1 MGISVG
7 KCTKCTK
14 LCRHKLKEEAERSP
28 PFGCVAVNQRVDATL
43 PHVRWFPPF
52 FSSLHNFGGVNT
64 LSSDVCAQRSA
75 ARSLRSHG
83 KETGK
88 RGEGRQNMRQKV
100 INLKAI
106 KLSRQIKMPRQV
118 SGRNQ
123 YCRLSGKE
131 NVMQQQQQQQQE
143 YNNND
148 NKGRINLA
156 ARKIFKQKIKQA
168 KRVVDEEYN
177 PHFIPIQI
185 LHSSFFTNVRA
196 WRMRERL
203 AVILEPLLSS
213 GSSSFGL
220 C

>member
-14 LCRHKLKEEAERSP
+14 LCRHKLKEEGGKISLLC
-28 PFGCVAVNQRVDATL
+28 CVAVNQRVNATL

-64 LSSDVCAQRSA
+64 LSSDLCAQRSA
-75 ARSLRSHG
+75 ARSLRRHG
-83 KETGK
+83 KEMGK

-123 YCRLSGKE
+123 YCRLSAKE
-131 NVMQQQQQQQQE
+131 NVMQQQQEQQQ
-143 YNNND
+143 
-148 NKGRINLA
+148 R
-156 ARKIFKQKIKQA
+156 
-168 KRVVDEEYN
+168 
-177 PHFIPIQI
+177 
-185 LHSSFFTNVRA
+185 
-196 WRMRERL
+196 
-203 AVILEPLLSS
+203 
-213 GSSSFGL
+213 
-220 C
+220 